1 LKEEEAMPKRKK
13 VAEDPQTEARRLR
26 KEIESHNYAYH
37 VLARPTI
44 PDVEYDRLFRR
55 LEQLES
61 EHPELIVPESPTQ
74 RVGATPVSELEE
86 VRHNIPML
94 SLENAFSQEELE
106 QFGKRVRDRLQR
118 AGIDAD
124 RMEYVAEPKLDG
136 VAVSIRYEEGSLVLA
151 ATRGDGV
158 TGEDVTHNVR
168 TIASVPLRLRGRSP
182 PAVLEVRG
190 EVFMPKEGF
199 EQFNDEAERAGEKT
213 FVNPRNAASGSL
225 RQLDPNVTAK
235 RPLEVF
241 FYALGEVE
249 GWTPPDTQAEI
260 LQALRERGL
269 RTSPD
274 WKLVEEIPGCLAYYA
289 RISKKRPEL
298 PYEIDGV
305 VYKVN
310 RIDWQEQLG
319 FVSRAPRWAI
329 AHKFPAQ
336 EELTVVKGV
345 EFQVGRTGA
354 LTPVARLEP
363 VFVGGVTV
371 SNATLHNMDEI
382 QRKDVRI
389 GDTVIVRRAG
399 DVIPEVVQVVPER
412 RPKKAPRIRL
422 PERCPVCSSKVIR
435 PEGEV
440 IARCVAGLYCPAQR
454 KEALRHFASR
464 RAMDIEGLGKKL
476 IDQLV
481 DEGLIE
487 TPADLYT
494 LTVQKLLPLERVG
507 KKSAEKL
514 LDALEK
520 SKNTT
525 LSRFLYALGI
535 REVGETTAR
544 VLAAN
549 FRNTE
554 DLASAEVE
562 ELQEVRDIGPVAAEH
577 IRAFFDDPHNKKVV
591 RQLLKEGIHWKSEP
605 VSKSAQSPLSGKTIV
620 LTGTLS
626 SMTRDEA
633 KDKLTALGAKV
644 TSSVSKNTDYVVVG
658 ESPGSKLDKA
668 RDQGTTVIHEN
679 EFIRLLDQT

>member
-1 LKEEEAMPKRKK
+1 MPKRKK
-13 VAEDPQTEARRLR
+13 VTEDPRAEAERLR

-37 VLARPTI
+37 VLARPTV
-44 PDVEYDRLFRR
+44 PDAEYDRLFRR

-61 EHPELIVPESPTQ
+61 EYPELVVPESPTQ
-74 RVGATPVSELEE
+74 RVGAAPVSELEE

-94 SLENAFSQEELE
+94 SLENAFGEEELE

-118 AGIDAD
+118 AGIEAE
-124 RMEYVAEPKLDG
+124 RIEYVAEPKLDG
-136 VAVSIRYEEGSLVLA
+136 VAVSIRYEKGTLVLA

-190 EVFMPKEGF
+190 EVFMPKDGF
-199 EQFNDEAERAGEKT
+199 RQFNEEAERAGEKT

-225 RQLDPNVTAK
+225 RQLDPNATAR

-260 LQALRERGL
+260 LRALRERGL

-274 WKLVEEIPGCLAYYA
+274 WELVEEIQGCLAYYA

-298 PYEIDGV
+298 RYEIDGV

-310 RIDWQEQLG
+310 LIAWQEQLG

-336 EELTVVKGV
+336 EELTVVQGV

-382 QRKDVRI
+382 ERKDVRI

-412 RPKKAPRIRL
+412 RPKKATRIKL
-422 PERCPVCSSKVIR
+422 PSRCPVCSSKVIR

-464 RAMDIEGLGKKL
+464 RAMDIEGLGRKL

-481 DEGLIE
+481 DEGIVE
-487 TPADLYT
+487 TPADLYK
-494 LTVQKLLPLERVG
+494 LTVDKLLPLERVG
-507 KKSAEKL
+507 EKSAEKL

-525 LSRFLYALGI
+525 FSRFLYALGI

-549 FRNTE
+549 FRNVK
-554 DLASAEVE
+554 DLGAAAPE
-562 ELQEVRDIGPVAAEH
+562 ELQEVRDIGPVAAEQ
-577 IRAFFDDPHNKKVV
+577 IRAFFDDPHNEKVI
-591 RQLLKEGIHWKSEP
+591 RQLLQAGIRWKSEP
-605 VSKSAQSPLSGKTIV
+605 ASKSARSPLSGKTIV

-633 KDKLTALGAKV
+633 KDKLTVLGAKV

-658 ESPGSKLDKA
+658 ESPGSKAEKA
-668 RDQGTTVIHEN
+668 KDLKVEIWDES
-679 EFIRLLDQT
+679 EFHRRIGNGDS